1 MYCTGA
7 TIQYLTK
14 CWTIDRR
21 LRKSKKVWDI
31 IFSRTVV
38 PSTRRNFIYLTQWDS
53 WKLVL
58 VLVSLLALV
67 EGGHDGPYQVLQPC
81 PLGKVG
87 VGLAV
92 GGAVSAG
99 WCVLKWGV
107 GCQQGLTDFFLINK
121 CLALVTSSEARRLTP
136 NRGRIRA
143 PSTKTRKPRRTP
155 FCIEVALNVNVEAPA
170 LLME

>member
-7 TIQYLTK
+7 TMQYLTK
-14 CWTIDRR
+14 CWTIDRHF
-21 LRKSKKVWDI
+21 RKFKKVWDT
-31 IFSRTVV
+31 IFSRTVI
-38 PSTRRNFIYLTQWDS
+38 STTRRNLIYLTQWDS
-53 WKLVL
+53 WKLVLVL

-87 VGLAV
+87 VGV
-92 GGAVSAG
+92 GGAVGAG
-99 WCVLKWGV
+99 WCELKWVV
-107 GCQQGLTDFFLINK
+107 GDQQGLTYILLINK